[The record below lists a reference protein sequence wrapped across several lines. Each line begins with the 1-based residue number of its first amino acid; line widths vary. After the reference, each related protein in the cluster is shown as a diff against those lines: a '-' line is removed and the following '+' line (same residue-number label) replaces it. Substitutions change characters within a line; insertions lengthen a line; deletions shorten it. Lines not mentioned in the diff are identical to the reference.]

1 MNAEREKARGK
12 AISSPID
19 YYVRVKTSVFS
30 LEGVNII
37 FQYTDSRT
45 HECSTPYQPTQRLRI
60 CANNLVMF
68 SDK

>member
-1 MNAEREKARGK
+1 MNAECEKARGK

-37 FQYTDSRT
+37 FQYTGNIW
-45 HECSTPYQPTQRLRI
+45 Q
-60 CANNLVMF
+60 
-68 SDK
+68 